1 MTDISAY
8 KINISDEKHRERN
21 GLKMNIKVKTALR
34 VILIGVTVL
43 PLIILVLVSALNI
56 FDFSSDMI
64 SAETGVAGYAA
75 SAGVNNI
82 LDSYLSDARAI
93 AASPAAD
100 KAVTDLNSVKSDIND
115 IRSNYKENRSGILDV
130 VITDDEGVIITDGI
144 GSAAGT
150 HFFAYS
156 EEWES
161 RKNAFISDIYTGNS
175 EYGADIYVAT
185 AKTADE
191 SGYVSC
197 VVDLTELVDYV
208 TSVKFINGGM
218 LAVTDGEKIMGNGG
232 VGDVAT
238 SERLATV
245 KDKIPAMITESI
257 SANYVGL
264 KDDNFL
270 GAYGKINNSEWVW
283 LSLYDA
289 SRSSE
294 NVLPV
299 FIVGLIILFALALIC
314 VLVMIIMTQKIIN
327 PMLDMIKTM
336 KDINSGSHEQRIDT
350 KNMSKEFEKISNT
363 FNDLMDDA
371 ILSDELHK
379 TVSELS
385 DNMLF
390 EYDFA
395 KESMF
400 VSDNFKE
407 KIGLNVSGATVN
419 NGKFIDSLMEQDDL
433 ESYKRDINQLLKSK
447 DDVGGEYKIKD
458 ANGAELW
465 VTMKVHCITDRLGEI
480 LRVIGVLTD
489 ITSEKTATLKLAERA
504 SYDFLSQLYNRN
516 TFEREF
522 QAELER
528 NANSKVAAL
537 FLDVDDF
544 KFINDRYS
552 HAVGDEVIKYVA
564 DVIKSKTGETGF
576 AGRFGGDEFV
586 LCISDPKMIEN
597 LEVLSMDI
605 IDDLYSGYYS
615 ASADATLNIKASI
628 GIAVSPEH
636 GTDGRTLIACSD
648 TAMYFVKKNGKANYH
663 IYDPSDEET
672 TQGAHTL

>member
-1 MTDISAY
+1 
-8 KINISDEKHRERN
+8 
-21 GLKMNIKVKTALR
+21 MNIKVKTSLR

-43 PLIILVLVSALNI
+43 PLIIMVLVSALNI
-56 FDFSSDMI
+56 FGFSSDLI
-64 SAETGVAGYAA
+64 ATQTGIMGNAYA
-75 SAGVNNI
+75 SGVNNI
-82 LDSYLSDARAI
+82 LDGYLGDARAI

-100 KAVTDLNSVKSDIND
+100 KSVTDLNSVKSDIQS
-115 IRSNYKENRSGILDV
+115 IRNSFSENRPAIVDI

-144 GSAAGT
+144 GSSAGT
-150 HFFAYS
+150 HFFAYD
-156 EEWES
+156 EEWAS
-161 RKNAFISDIYTGNS
+161 REGAFISDIYTGNS
-175 EYGADIYVAT
+175 EYGMDIFVAT
-185 AKTADE
+185 AKTAGE

-197 VVDLTELVDYV
+197 VVKLDEVASYV
-208 TSVKFINGGM
+208 NSAAYVNGGM
-218 LAVTDGEKIMGNGG
+218 LAVTDGTKIMGNGG
-232 VGDVAT
+232 VGDLSSAT
-238 SERLATV
+238 QLATV
-245 KDKIPAMITESI
+245 KDKIPSMITENTA
-257 SANYVGL
+257 ANYMEL
-264 KDDNFL
+264 KDKNFL
-270 GAYGKINNSEWVW
+270 GAYGKVAGSDWVW

-289 SRSSE
+289 SRTTES
-294 NVLPV
+294 V
-299 FIVGLIILFALALIC
+299 FLVFVVGLVILLALALVC
-314 VLVMIIMTQKIIN
+314 VLVMVIMTQKIIN
-327 PMLDMIKTM
+327 PLLDMIKTM
-336 KDINSGSHEQRIDT
+336 KEINSGEHDQRIDT
-350 KNMSKEFEKISNT
+350 KSMSKEFSRMANT

-379 TVSELS
+379 TVSNLS

-390 EYDFA
+390 EYDFS

-419 NGKFIDSLMEQDDL
+419 NGKFIDSLMSADDL
-433 ESYKRDINQLLKSK
+433 DSYKRDINQLLKTK
-447 DDVGGEYKIKD
+447 EDVGGEYQIKD
-458 ANGAELW
+458 INGADMW
-465 VTMKVHCITDRLGEI
+465 VAMKVHCITDRLGEI

-489 ITSEKTATLKLAERA
+489 ITTEKNATLKLAERA

-528 NANSKVAAL
+528 NANKKVAAL

-552 HAVGDEVIKYVA
+552 HAVGDEVIRYVA
-564 DVIKSKTGETGF
+564 DVIKSKTGDTGF

-586 LCISDPKMIEN
+586 LCISDPNMIEN

-615 ASADATLNIKASI
+615 TSADATLNIKASI
-628 GIAVSPEH
+628 GIAVYPEH
-636 GTDGRTLIACSD
+636 GQDGRTLIACSD

>member
-1 MTDISAY
+1 
-8 KINISDEKHRERN
+8 
-21 GLKMNIKVKTALR
+21 MNIKVKTALR

-43 PLIILVLVSALNI
+43 PLLILMLVSAVNI
-56 FDFSSDMI
+56 FGFSSDMI
-64 SAETGVAGYAA
+64 GEETGIVGY
-75 SAGVNNI
+75 SSSSGVSNLLN
-82 LDSYLSDARAI
+82 DYLSSASTI
-93 AASPAAD
+93 ASVPAAD
-100 KAVTDLNSVKSDIND
+100 KAVTDLNSVKNDINAIRESFVDNHAD
-115 IRSNYKENRSGILDV
+115 IIDV
-130 VITDDEGVIITDGI
+130 VITDSDGVIITDGKN
-144 GSAAGT
+144 SAAGER
-150 HFFAYS
+150 FFAYN
-156 EEWES
+156 EEWAS
-161 RKNAFISDIYTGNS
+161 REGAFISDIYANNEKYGTNVITATVKTTGGN
-175 EYGADIYVAT
+175 
-185 AKTADE
+185 
-191 SGYVSC
+191 GYVSC
-197 VVDLTELVDYV
+197 VIDLKTTIDYI
-208 TSVKFINGGM
+208 TTCKFMNGG
-218 LAVTDGEKIMGNGG
+218 LLIVSDGAKIIGYGGIGDVNPAGELSTVAEKIP
-232 VGDVAT
+232 
-238 SERLATV
+238 S
-245 KDKIPAMITESI
+245 MITESI
-257 SANYVGL
+257 SSNYVDL
-264 KDDNFL
+264 NDSNYL
-270 GAYGKINNSEWVW
+270 GAYGKISGSDWVW
-283 LSLYDA
+283 VSLFA
-289 SRSSE
+289 SSKTSE
-294 NVLPV
+294 NVLMV
-299 FIVGLIILFALALIC
+299 FIVGLAILLALALVC
-314 VLVMIIMTQKIIN
+314 VLVMILMTRKVIN
-327 PMLDMIKTM
+327 PLLDMIKTM
-336 KDINSGSHEQRIDT
+336 KEINDGEHTQRINISD
-350 KNMSKEFEKISNT
+350 MGKEFARVGNT

-371 ILSDELHK
+371 IMSDELHR
-379 TVSELS
+379 TVSSLS

-390 EYDFA
+390 EYDFS

-407 KIGLNVSGATVN
+407 RIGINVKDANVN
-419 NGKFIDSLMEQDDL
+419 NGKFIDSLMDQDNVD
-433 ESYKRDINQLLKSK
+433 SYKRDINQLLKTK
-447 DDVGGEYKIKD
+447 EDVGGEYQIKD
-458 ANGAELW
+458 INGADMW

-480 LRVIGVLTD
+480 LRVIGILTD
-489 ITSEKTATLKLAERA
+489 ITTEKNATLKLAERA

-552 HAVGDEVIKYVA
+552 HAVGDEVIRYVA

-586 LCISDPKMIEN
+586 LCISDPAMIEN

-615 ASADATLNIKASI
+615 KSADATLNIKASI

>member
-1 MTDISAY
+1 
-8 KINISDEKHRERN
+8 
-21 GLKMNIKVKTALR
+21 MNIKVKTALR

-43 PLIILVLVSALNI
+43 PLIILMLVSAVNI
-56 FDFSSDMI
+56 FGFSSDMI
-64 SAETGVAGYAA
+64 ASETGVAGYAA
-75 SAGVNNI
+75 SAGVNN
-82 LDSYLSDARAI
+82 LLGSYLSDTRAI
-93 AASPAAD
+93 AASPVAD
-100 KAVTDLNSVKSDIND
+100 KAVSDRNSVKSDLD
-115 IRSNYKENRSGILDV
+115 SIRKTYMETHTGILDV
-130 VITDDEGVIITDGI
+130 VFLNSSGDVISDGL
-144 GSAAGT
+144 GTSDGT
-150 HFFAYS
+150 HFFAYE

-161 RKNAFISDIYTGNS
+161 RENAFISDIYQNNA
-175 EYGADIYVAT
+175 EYGKDLYIAT
-185 AKTADE
+185 AKTAGE
-191 SGYVSC
+191 EGYVSC
-197 VVDLTELVDYV
+197 VIDLTGLQEYI
-208 TSVKFINGGM
+208 TSCKYINGGM
-218 LAVTDGEKIMGNGG
+218 LAVTDGVKIIGNGG
-232 VGDVAT
+232 TGD
-238 SERLATV
+238 LASAEQLKTV
-245 KDKIPAMITESI
+245 KDKVPGMITENI
-257 SANYVGL
+257 S
-264 KDDNFL
+264 KDYIELDDKNFL
-270 GAYGKINNSEWVW
+270 GAYGKIAGSDWVW

-289 SRSSE
+289 SRANE
-294 NVLPV
+294 NVILV
-299 FIVGLIILFALALIC
+299 FIVGLIILLALALIC
-314 VLVMIIMTQKIIN
+314 TLVMIIMTRKIIN

-336 KDINSGSHEQRIDT
+336 KNINSGNHEERIDT
-350 KNMSKEFEKISNT
+350 KDMSKEFAKIGKT

-400 VSDNFKE
+400 VSENFKE
-407 KIGLNVSGATVN
+407 KIGINVSGATVN
-419 NGKFIDSLMEQDDL
+419 NGKFIDSLMDEDDL
-433 ESYKRDINQLLKSK
+433 ENYKRNINQLLKSK
-447 DDVGGEYKIKD
+447 DDVGGEFKIKD
-458 ANGAELW
+458 INGAELW
-465 VTMKVHCITDRLGEI
+465 VAMKVHCITDRLGEI

-489 ITSEKTATLKLAERA
+489 ITSEKNATLKLAERA

-528 NANSKVAAL
+528 KANQKVAAL

-564 DVIKSKTGETGF
+564 DVIRSKTGETGF

-615 ASADATLNIKASI
+615 TSADATLNIKASI

>member
-1 MTDISAY
+1 
-8 KINISDEKHRERN
+8 
-21 GLKMNIKVKTALR
+21 MNIKVKTSLR
-34 VILIGVTVL
+34 LILIGVTVL
-43 PLIILVLVSALNI
+43 PLIALMLVSMLNL
-56 FDFSSDMI
+56 FSFANNMI
-64 SAETGVAGYAA
+64 TTETGTIGYAY
-75 SAGVNNI
+75 SAGVSNI
-82 LDSYLSDARAI
+82 LSGYLNDAKTI
-93 AASPAAD
+93 AALPSAD
-100 KAVTDLNSVKSDIND
+100 KAVKDLNSVKADISDI
-115 IRSNYKENRSGILDV
+115 RANYKENRSGILDI
-130 VITDDEGVIITDGI
+130 VITDSDGVIITDGV
-144 GSAAGT
+144 GSSAGT

-156 EEWES
+156 DEWASREE
-161 RKNAFISDIYTGNS
+161 AFISDIYTGN
-175 EYGADIYVAT
+175 ADYSADLFVAT
-185 AKTADE
+185 VKTAGE

-197 VVDLTELVDYV
+197 VVDLNTLVSFLGTTKYQ
-208 TSVKFINGGM
+208 NGGM
-218 LAVTDGEKIMGNGG
+218 LAVTDGTKIMGNGG
-232 VGDVAT
+232 VGEVAT
-238 SERLATV
+238 ASMGDSI
-245 KDKIPAMITESI
+245 KSKIPGMITENI
-257 SANYVGL
+257 SSNYNTL
-264 KDDNFL
+264 NDQSYL
-270 GAYGKINNSEWVW
+270 GAYGKLAGSDWVW
-283 LSLYDA
+283 LSLFDSA
-289 SRSSE
+289 RTNES
-294 NVLPV
+294 VMPIFL
-299 FIVGLIILFALALIC
+299 VGLIILVALALVC
-314 VLVMIIMTQKIIN
+314 VLVMVIMTQKIIN
-327 PMLDMIKTM
+327 PMLNMVATM
-336 KDINSGSHEQRIDT
+336 KEINSGKHDERINT
-350 KNMSKEFEKISNT
+350 AGMGKEFARMSET
-363 FNDLMDDA
+363 FNNLMDEA
-371 ILSDELHK
+371 LLSDELHK
-379 TVSELS
+379 TISNLS

-395 KESMF
+395 KETMF

-407 KIGLNVSGATVN
+407 KIGLNVSGATIN
-419 NGKFIDSLMEQDDL
+419 NHKFIDTLMNEEDSEQ
-433 ESYKRDINQLLKSK
+433 YKRAINQLLKTK
-447 DDVGGEYKIKD
+447 DDVGGEFQIKD
-458 ANGAELW
+458 ATGADMW
-465 VTMKVHCITDRLGEI
+465 VTMKAHCITDRLGEI

-489 ITSEKTATLKLAERA
+489 ITTEKNATLKLAERA

-586 LCISDPKMIEN
+586 LCISDPNMIEN

-615 ASADATLNIKASI
+615 KTVDATLNIKASI